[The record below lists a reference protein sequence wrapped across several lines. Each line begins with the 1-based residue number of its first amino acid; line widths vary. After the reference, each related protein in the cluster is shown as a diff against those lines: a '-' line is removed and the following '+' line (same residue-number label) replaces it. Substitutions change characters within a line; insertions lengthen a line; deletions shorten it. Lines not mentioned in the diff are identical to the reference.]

1 LVISYKDF
9 GSERE
14 RESSFFLS
22 FRGGVTRADARST
35 EQSWKEEEED
45 DDDDDDNIFPAR
57 C

>member
-14 RESSFFLS
+14 RVFFLS
-22 FRGGVTRADARST
+22 FFSGGVTRADARST
-35 EQSWKEEEED
+35 EQSWKEEEEE